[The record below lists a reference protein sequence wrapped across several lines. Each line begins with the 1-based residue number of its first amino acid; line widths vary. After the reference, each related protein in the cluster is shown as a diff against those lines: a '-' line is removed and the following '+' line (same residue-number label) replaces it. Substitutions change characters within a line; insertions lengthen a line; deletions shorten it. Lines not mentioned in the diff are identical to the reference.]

1 MSHDS
6 TPGTLTDNFWPEL
19 TADTTM
25 TQSVPRSVT
34 LDTIR
39 STSDGKLLEVSSQLD
54 LIRTRLNSL
63 EHFVLEAPLNSS
75 IDASVH
81 DRIAEMELS
90 VVSATTRFDEL
101 ANRLVESDETVATT
115 VISTVDGF
123 DTRIALME
131 DARLGQASELNE
143 LTGYLEQAFAR
154 ITELAEII
162 ETNNDLHV
170 SRIADL
176 EGQLEDTQTR
186 ASLAALESTVAD
198 IAKRSDQASTNLNER
213 VDELHFAATAPLVEV
228 EARVNVLEDK
238 LVEHGEQIHGV
249 EDQVRDH
256 SSALDEQRKLSQEQS
271 ERLEKHEEELGI
283 QYEDIARLKAFEE
296 ARVTQFETHSSIISD
311 HGETLET
318 HSSII
323 SDHGETLDTH
333 SSIISD
339 HGETLDTHTTEIAKI
354 QSDLEAVQSGQQQ
367 AETSQLVSGV
377 EQLARNNG
385 ERISAM
391 AETTDVL
398 GQRIDHTET
407 ANNETAE
414 RVATQ
419 EEALGAV
426 QSRLEQLESTAD
438 STVPAV
444 ADTSEIE
451 AELEATSARVAE
463 VESTTNKL
471 TSTLKTENKSLR
483 QEMTDLSV
491 RVADFNIAAA
501 AAPIMSASTSDDRVD
516 EIADSAKEAHQLAE
530 SLRVIQAEIVHA
542 MKGELNA
549 HDTRLV
555 ELEDSQSETTERLG
569 SFASA
574 DRLEQIETKLVEALQ
589 TISQLTQLQRR
600 HTAVETQLA
609 DALSASNQG
618 IEHTQQ
624 HVVLLRSELENA
636 NARIARLEQAISV
649 AAQPAVAATPAAT
662 AAPAATAPAAPATP
676 SVPATPAAPATPE
689 APAADPQAQAASVDT
704 GWFESSY
711 EERRAS

>member
-311 HGETLET
+311 HGETLE
-318 HSSII
+318 
-323 SDHGETLDTH
+323 
-333 SSIISD
+333 
-339 HGETLDTHTTEIAKI
+339 THTTEIAKI

-676 SVPATPAAPATPE
+676 AVPATPAAPATPE

>member
-6 TPGTLTDNFWPEL
+6 IPGTSTDNFWPEL

-90 VVSATTRFDEL
+90 IVSATTRFDEL

-115 VISTVDGF
+115 VITTVDGF

-143 LTGYLEQAFAR
+143 LTGYLEQAFTR

-198 IAKRSDQASTNLNER
+198 IDKRSEQASTNLNER

-283 QYEDIARLKAFEE
+283 QYEDIARLQAFEE
-296 ARVTQFETHSSIISD
+296 ARVTQFE
-311 HGETLET
+311 
-318 HSSII
+318 
-323 SDHGETLDTH
+323 TH

-367 AETSQLVSGV
+367 AETSQSVSDV

-391 AETTDVL
+391 AGTTDVL

-426 QSRLEQLESTAD
+426 QSRLEQLEN
-438 STVPAV
+438 
-444 ADTSEIE
+444 
-451 AELEATSARVAE
+451 L
-463 VESTTNKL
+463 
-471 TSTLKTENKSLR
+471 SL
-483 QEMTDLSV
+483 
-491 RVADFNIAAA
+491 IH
-501 AAPIMSASTSDDRVD
+501 I
-516 EIADSAKEAHQLAE
+516 
-530 SLRVIQAEIVHA
+530 
-542 MKGELNA
+542 
-549 HDTRLV
+549 
-555 ELEDSQSETTERLG
+555 
-569 SFASA
+569 
-574 DRLEQIETKLVEALQ
+574 
-589 TISQLTQLQRR
+589 
-600 HTAVETQLA
+600 
-609 DALSASNQG
+609 
-618 IEHTQQ
+618 
-624 HVVLLRSELENA
+624 
-636 NARIARLEQAISV
+636 
-649 AAQPAVAATPAAT
+649 
-662 AAPAATAPAAPATP
+662 
-676 SVPATPAAPATPE
+676 
-689 APAADPQAQAASVDT
+689 
-704 GWFESSY
+704 
-711 EERRAS
+711 

>member
-311 HGETLET
+311 HGEALET

-323 SDHGETLDTH
+323 SDHGETL
-333 SSIISD
+333 
-339 HGETLDTHTTEIAKI
+339 ETHTTEIAKI

-398 GQRIDHTET
+398 GQRIDHTAT

-676 SVPATPAAPATPE
+676 AVPATPAAPATPE

>member
-323 SDHGETLDTH
+323 SDHGETL
-333 SSIISD
+333 
-339 HGETLDTHTTEIAKI
+339 ETHTTEIAKI

-398 GQRIDHTET
+398 GQRIDHTAT

-676 SVPATPAAPATPE
+676 AVPATPAAPATPE

>member
-318 HSSII
+318 H
-323 SDHGETLDTH
+323 
-333 SSIISD
+333 
-339 HGETLDTHTTEIAKI
+339 TTEIAKI

-483 QEMTDLSV
+483 QEMTDLSL

-676 SVPATPAAPATPE
+676 AVPATPAAPATPE

>member
-6 TPGTLTDNFWPEL
+6 IPGTSTDNFWPEL

-90 VVSATTRFDEL
+90 IVSATTRFDEL

-115 VISTVDGF
+115 VITTVDGF

-143 LTGYLEQAFAR
+143 LTGYLEQAFTR

-198 IAKRSDQASTNLNER
+198 IDKRSEQASTNLNER

-283 QYEDIARLKAFEE
+283 QYEDIARLQAFEE
-296 ARVTQFETHSSIISD
+296 ARVTQFE
-311 HGETLET
+311 
-318 HSSII
+318 
-323 SDHGETLDTH
+323 TH

-367 AETSQLVSGV
+367 AETSQSVSDV

-391 AETTDVL
+391 AGTTDVL

-426 QSRLEQLESTAD
+426 QSRLEQLENTAD

-483 QEMTDLSV
+483 QEMTDLSA

-516 EIADSAKEAHQLAE
+516 EIAGSAKEAHQLAE

-555 ELEDSQSETTERLG
+555 ELEDSQSGTTERLG

-574 DRLEQIETKLVEALQ
+574 DRLEQIETKVVEALQ

-662 AAPAATAPAAPATP
+662 AAPATTAPAAPATP
-676 SVPATPAAPATPE
+676 AAPAVPATPAAPA
-689 APAADPQAQAASVDT
+689 ANPQAQAASVDT

-711 EERRAS
+711 DERRAS

>member
-6 TPGTLTDNFWPEL
+6 TPGTSTDNYWPEL

-39 STSDGKLLEVSSQLD
+39 SSSDGRILEVTSQLD
-54 LIRTRLNSL
+54 LIRTRLGSL
-63 EHFVLEAPLNSS
+63 EQFVLEAPLNSS

-90 VVSATTRFDEL
+90 IVSATTRFDEL

-115 VISTVDGF
+115 VITTVDGF

-143 LTGYLEQAFAR
+143 LTGYLEQAFTR
-154 ITELAEII
+154 ITELAQII

-186 ASLAALESTVAD
+186 ASLAALETTIAD
-198 IAKRSDQASTNLNER
+198 IDKRSDQASVSLNER

-228 EARVNVLEDK
+228 EARVNVIEDK
-238 LVEHGEQIHGV
+238 LVQHGEQIHGV
-249 EDQVRDH
+249 KDQVRDH
-256 SSALDEQRKLSQEQS
+256 SNALDEQRKLSQEQS
-271 ERLEKHEEELGI
+271 ERLDKHKEELSL
-283 QYEDIARLKAFEE
+283 QYEDIARLQSFEQ
-296 ARVTQFETHSSIISD
+296 AHVTQFETQSSILSD
-311 HGETLET
+311 HGA
-318 HSSII
+318 SI
-323 SDHGETLDTH
+323 
-333 SSIISD
+333 
-339 HGETLDTHTTEIAKI
+339 DTHTTEIETQGQRIAKI
-354 QSDLEAVQSGQQQ
+354 QSDLEAVQSGQRQ
-367 AETSQLVSGV
+367 AETAQSVGEV

-391 AETTDVL
+391 AGTTDVL
-398 GQRIDHTET
+398 GQRIDHTEA
-407 ANNETAE
+407 ANNETAG

-419 EEALGAV
+419 EEALGQV
-426 QSRLEQLESTAD
+426 QSRLEQLENTAD
-438 STVPAV
+438 SAMPVV
-444 ADTSEIE
+444 ADTSQIE
-451 AELEATSARVAE
+451 AELEATSARVTE
-463 VESTTNKL
+463 VESTTNEL
-471 TSTLKTENKSLR
+471 TSALQTENESLR
-483 QEMTDLSV
+483 QEVTDLTA
-491 RVADFNIAAA
+491 RVNDFDIEAAA
-501 AAPIMSASTSDDRVD
+501 TSLVAASTNDDRVD
-516 EIADSAKEAHQLAE
+516 EIAGSAQEAQQLAE
-530 SLRVIQAEIVHA
+530 KLRVIQAQVVQT
-542 MKGELNA
+542 MKGELSA

-555 ELEDSQSETTERLG
+555 GLEKSNSATNGRLG

-574 DRLEQIETKLVEALQ
+574 DRLEQLETKLVEALQ

-600 HTAVETQLA
+600 HTSVETQLA

-636 NARIARLEQAISV
+636 HARIARLEQTLSV
-649 AAQPAVAATPAAT
+649 AGQPAAAQAATTAPDASTPPPAATTPAPTAAAAPVTPPAATPAA
-662 AAPAATAPAAPATP
+662 AAPG
-676 SVPATPAAPATPE
+676 TPAAA
-689 APAADPQAQAASVDT
+689 PQAQTDTVDT
-704 GWFESSY
+704 GWFDASY
-711 EERRAS
+711 DKRQAS

>member
-323 SDHGETLDTH
+323 SDHGETL
-333 SSIISD
+333 
-339 HGETLDTHTTEIAKI
+339 ETHTTEIAKI

-398 GQRIDHTET
+398 GQRIDHTAT

-483 QEMTDLSV
+483 QEMTDLSL

-676 SVPATPAAPATPE
+676 AVPATPAAPATPE

>member
-6 TPGTLTDNFWPEL
+6 TPGTLTDNFWPVL
-19 TADTTM
+19 TANTTM

-34 LDTIR
+34 LDTIP

-123 DTRIALME
+123 DTRITLME

-154 ITELAEII
+154 ITELAKII

-249 EDQVRDH
+249 EDQIRDH

-283 QYEDIARLKAFEE
+283 QHEDIARLKAFEE
-296 ARVTQFETHSSIISD
+296 TRVTQFETHSSTISD

-323 SDHGETLDTH
+323 SDHGETL
-333 SSIISD
+333 
-339 HGETLDTHTTEIAKI
+339 ETHTTEIAKI
-354 QSDLEAVQSGQQQ
+354 QSDLKAVQPGQQQ

-426 QSRLEQLESTAD
+426 QSRLEQLENTAD

-542 MKGELNA
+542 IKGELNA

-574 DRLEQIETKLVEALQ
+574 DRLEQIETKMVEALQ

-609 DALSASNQG
+609 DALSASNEG

-649 AAQPAVAATPAAT
+649 AAQPAVAATPAET
-662 AAPAATAPAAPATP
+662 AAPAAPATP
-676 SVPATPAAPATPE
+676 AVPATPAAPATPE

>member
-6 TPGTLTDNFWPEL
+6 IPGTSTDNFWPEL

-25 TQSVPRSVT
+25 TQAVPRSVT

-90 VVSATTRFDEL
+90 IVSATTRFDEL

-115 VISTVDGF
+115 VITTVDGF

-143 LTGYLEQAFAR
+143 LTGYLEQAFTR

-198 IAKRSDQASTNLNER
+198 IDKRSEQASTNLNER

-283 QYEDIARLKAFEE
+283 QYEDIARLQAFEE
-296 ARVTQFETHSSIISD
+296 ARVTQFE
-311 HGETLET
+311 
-318 HSSII
+318 
-323 SDHGETLDTH
+323 TH

-367 AETSQLVSGV
+367 AETSQSVSDV

-391 AETTDVL
+391 AGTTDVL

-426 QSRLEQLESTAD
+426 QSRLEQLENTAD

-483 QEMTDLSV
+483 QEMTDLSA

-516 EIADSAKEAHQLAE
+516 EIAGSAKEAHQLAE
-530 SLRVIQAEIVHA
+530 SLRVIQAEIVQA

-555 ELEDSQSETTERLG
+555 ELEDSQSGTTERLG

-574 DRLEQIETKLVEALQ
+574 DRLEQIETKVVEALQ

-662 AAPAATAPAAPATP
+662 AAPATTAPAAPATP
-676 SVPATPAAPATPE
+676 AAPAVPATPAAPA
-689 APAADPQAQAASVDT
+689 ANPQAQAASVDT

-711 EERRAS
+711 DERRAS

>member
-318 HSSII
+318 H
-323 SDHGETLDTH
+323 
-333 SSIISD
+333 
-339 HGETLDTHTTEIAKI
+339 TTEIAKI

-398 GQRIDHTET
+398 GQRIDHTAT

-676 SVPATPAAPATPE
+676 AVPATPAAPATPE

>member
-6 TPGTLTDNFWPEL
+6 IPGTSTDNFWPEL

-90 VVSATTRFDEL
+90 IVSATTRFDEL

-143 LTGYLEQAFAR
+143 LTGYLEQAFTR

-198 IAKRSDQASTNLNER
+198 IDKRSEQASTNLNER

-283 QYEDIARLKAFEE
+283 QYEDIARLQAFEE
-296 ARVTQFETHSSIISD
+296 ARVTQFE
-311 HGETLET
+311 
-318 HSSII
+318 
-323 SDHGETLDTH
+323 TH

-367 AETSQLVSGV
+367 AETSQSVSDV

-391 AETTDVL
+391 AGTTDVL

-426 QSRLEQLESTAD
+426 QSRLEQLENTAD

-483 QEMTDLSV
+483 QEMTDLSA

-516 EIADSAKEAHQLAE
+516 EIAGSAKEAHQLAE

-555 ELEDSQSETTERLG
+555 ELEDSQSGTTERLG

-574 DRLEQIETKLVEALQ
+574 DRLEQIETKVVEALQ

-662 AAPAATAPAAPATP
+662 AAPATTAPAAPATP
-676 SVPATPAAPATPE
+676 AAPAVPATPAAPA
-689 APAADPQAQAASVDT
+689 ANPQAQAASVDT

-711 EERRAS
+711 DERRAS

>member
-6 TPGTLTDNFWPEL
+6 IPGTSTDNFWPEL

-90 VVSATTRFDEL
+90 IVSATTRFDEL

-115 VISTVDGF
+115 VITTVDGF

-143 LTGYLEQAFAR
+143 LTGYLEQAFTR

-198 IAKRSDQASTNLNER
+198 IDKRSEQASTNLNER

-256 SSALDEQRKLSQEQS
+256 SSVLDEQRKLSQEQS

-283 QYEDIARLKAFEE
+283 QYEDIARLQAFEE
-296 ARVTQFETHSSIISD
+296 ARVTQFE
-311 HGETLET
+311 
-318 HSSII
+318 
-323 SDHGETLDTH
+323 TH

-367 AETSQLVSGV
+367 AETSQSVSDV

-391 AETTDVL
+391 AGTTDVL

-444 ADTSEIE
+444 ADTSEVE

-483 QEMTDLSV
+483 QEMTDLSA

-516 EIADSAKEAHQLAE
+516 EIAGSAKEAHQLAE

-555 ELEDSQSETTERLG
+555 ELEDSQSGTTERLG

-574 DRLEQIETKLVEALQ
+574 DRLEQIETKVVEALQ

-662 AAPAATAPAAPATP
+662 AAPATTAPAAPATP
-676 SVPATPAAPATPE
+676 AAPAVPATPAAPA
-689 APAADPQAQAASVDT
+689 ANPQAQAASVDT

-711 EERRAS
+711 DERRAS

>member
-6 TPGTLTDNFWPEL
+6 IPGTSTDNFWPEL

-90 VVSATTRFDEL
+90 IVSATTRFDEL

-115 VISTVDGF
+115 VITTVDGF

-143 LTGYLEQAFAR
+143 LTGYLEQAFTR

-198 IAKRSDQASTNLNER
+198 IDKRSEQASTNLNER

-256 SSALDEQRKLSQEQS
+256 SSVLDEQRKLSQEQS

-283 QYEDIARLKAFEE
+283 QYEDIARLQAFEE
-296 ARVTQFETHSSIISD
+296 ARVTQFE
-311 HGETLET
+311 
-318 HSSII
+318 
-323 SDHGETLDTH
+323 TH

-367 AETSQLVSGV
+367 AETSQSVSDV

-391 AETTDVL
+391 AGTTDVL

-426 QSRLEQLESTAD
+426 QSRLEQLENTAD

-483 QEMTDLSV
+483 QEMTDLSA

-516 EIADSAKEAHQLAE
+516 EIAGSAKEAHQLAE
-530 SLRVIQAEIVHA
+530 SLRVIQAEIVQA

-555 ELEDSQSETTERLG
+555 ELEDSQSGTTERLG

-574 DRLEQIETKLVEALQ
+574 DRLEQIETKVVEALQ

-662 AAPAATAPAAPATP
+662 AAPATTAPAAPATP
-676 SVPATPAAPATPE
+676 AAPAVPATPAAPA
-689 APAADPQAQAASVDT
+689 ANPQAQAASVDT

-711 EERRAS
+711 DERRAS

>member
-1 MSHDS
+1 MQ
-6 TPGTLTDNFWPEL
+6 P
-19 TADTTM
+19 
-25 TQSVPRSVT
+25 
-34 LDTIR
+34 
-39 STSDGKLLEVSSQLD
+39 
-54 LIRTRLNSL
+54 
-63 EHFVLEAPLNSS
+63 
-75 IDASVH
+75 
-81 DRIAEMELS
+81 
-90 VVSATTRFDEL
+90 
-101 ANRLVESDETVATT
+101 
-115 VISTVDGF
+115 
-123 DTRIALME
+123 
-131 DARLGQASELNE
+131 
-143 LTGYLEQAFAR
+143 
-154 ITELAEII
+154 
-162 ETNNDLHV
+162 
-170 SRIADL
+170 
-176 EGQLEDTQTR
+176 
-186 ASLAALESTVAD
+186 
-198 IAKRSDQASTNLNER
+198 
-213 VDELHFAATAPLVEV
+213 
-228 EARVNVLEDK
+228 
-238 LVEHGEQIHGV
+238 
-249 EDQVRDH
+249 
-256 SSALDEQRKLSQEQS
+256 
-271 ERLEKHEEELGI
+271 
-283 QYEDIARLKAFEE
+283 
-296 ARVTQFETHSSIISD
+296 
-311 HGETLET
+311 
-318 HSSII
+318 
-323 SDHGETLDTH
+323 
-333 SSIISD
+333 
-339 HGETLDTHTTEIAKI
+339 
-354 QSDLEAVQSGQQQ
+354 GQQQ

-426 QSRLEQLESTAD
+426 QSRLEQLENTAD

-574 DRLEQIETKLVEALQ
+574 DRLEQIETKMVEALQ

-609 DALSASNQG
+609 DALSASNEG

-649 AAQPAVAATPAAT
+649 AAQPAVAATPAA
-662 AAPAATAPAAPATP
+662 
-676 SVPATPAAPATPE
+676 
-689 APAADPQAQAASVDT
+689 DPQAQGASVDT